1 MPPSHCGTSWR
12 RPDRWLVDDGWPGA
26 NDGRWGV
33 DDGETAAVDETLVG
47 VG

>member
-1 MPPSHCGTSWR
+1 
-12 RPDRWLVDDGWPGA
+12 VDDGWPGA